1 VSETRDQDVQR
12 LHAVVQGRV
21 QAVGFRA
28 FVEDEAQPLGLRGW
42 VRNRSDG
49 AVECVAEGSRGAL
62 DRLLAA
68 LREGPP
74 LARVESVDARFEEA
88 RSDLPAFGVSL

>member
-1 VSETRDQDVQR
+1 MGEGGDNRVQR

-28 FVEDEAQPLGLRGW
+28 FVEDEAQSLGLRGW
-42 VRNRSDG
+42 VRNRPDG
-49 AVECVAEGSRGAL
+49 TVECVAEGSRAAL
-62 DRLLAA
+62 DRLVAA

-74 LARVESVDARFEEA
+74 LARVESVEATFQEA
-88 RSDLPAFGVSL
+88 RADLPAFGVSL

>member
-1 VSETRDQDVQR
+1 MGETADRQPQR

-28 FVEDEAQPLGLRGW
+28 FVEDEAQSLGLRGW

-49 AVECVAEGSRGAL
+49 TVECVAEGSRGAL
-62 DRLLAA
+62 DRLVAA

-74 LARVESVDARFEEA
+74 LARVEAVEATFEEA
-88 RSDLPAFGVSL
+88 RADLPAFGVSL

>member
-1 VSETRDQDVQR
+1 VGETSDRRPVR
-12 LHAVVQGRV
+12 LRAVVLGRV

-28 FVEDEAQPLGLRGW
+28 FVEDEAQSLHLRGW
-42 VRNRSDG
+42 VRNRPDG
-49 AVECVAEGSRGAL
+49 SVECVAEGSRAAL

-74 LARVESVDARFEEA
+74 LARVESVEVTFEEA
-88 RSDLPAFGVSL
+88 RADLPAFGVSL